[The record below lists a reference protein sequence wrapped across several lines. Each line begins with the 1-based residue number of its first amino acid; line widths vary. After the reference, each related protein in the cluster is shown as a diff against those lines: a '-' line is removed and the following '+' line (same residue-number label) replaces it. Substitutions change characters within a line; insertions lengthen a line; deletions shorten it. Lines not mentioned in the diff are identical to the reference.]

1 MDERV
6 KKLRYEQEGLIKN
19 LDSKVKYRLNLV
31 PKKFWDIK
39 LKDVIDLERNQKV
52 TFGSLLTELAA
63 AKNSSQTTKPRET
76 QPQQQPKKQLPQRT
90 TEPGYE
96 SKRKYEEALLRKE
109 RLGTRAQRTESKML
123 QSKQKIM
130 NKLYNK
136 N

>member
-90 TEPGYE
+90 TKSGYE
-96 SKRKYEEALLRKE
+96 SKRKYEEAPLRKE